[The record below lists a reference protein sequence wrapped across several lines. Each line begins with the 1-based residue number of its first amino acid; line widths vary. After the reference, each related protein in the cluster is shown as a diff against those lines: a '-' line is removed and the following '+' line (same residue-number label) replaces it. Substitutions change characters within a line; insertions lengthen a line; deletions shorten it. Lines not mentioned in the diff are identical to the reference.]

1 MTKTAAA
8 TKEKKDA
15 TANSKQMFINKVKIN
30 NDNTASIYYR
40 TTCDSNAQEVYYQG
54 KEEVTEDFK
63 SAFQNT
69 VIGLTNLLPRLAPD
83 SHKIQ
88 MNAIKFEYDKT
99 EFLKSALYS
108 AKYQFSDQTNAVINL
123 NTPLLPIYKEGM
135 ENTFTISGKDE
146 EALHEVIAKAKAY
159 IKGETRTMQMKLVV
173 DNTEEK

>member
-1 MTKTAAA
+1 MTKTTAA

-15 TANSKQMFINKVKIN
+15 TTNSKQMFINKVKIN

-54 KEEVTEDFK
+54 KEEVTEEFK
-63 SAFQNT
+63 SAFQATIKGLIN
-69 VIGLTNLLPRLAPD
+69 VIPKLQLD
-83 SHKIQ
+83 SSKLQ
-88 MNAIKFEYDKT
+88 MNAIKLDYDKT

-108 AKYQFSDQTNAVINL
+108 AKYQFSEQTNAVINL

-135 ENTFTISGKDE
+135 ENTFCISGKDE

>member
-1 MTKTAAA
+1 MTKTTAA

-15 TANSKQMFINKVKIN
+15 TTNSKQMFINKVKIN

-40 TTCDSNAQEVYYQG
+40 TTCDSNAQEVCYQG
-54 KEEVTEDFK
+54 KEEVTEEFK

-69 VIGLTNLLPRLAPD
+69 VIGLTNLLPRLALD

-88 MNAIKFEYDKT
+88 MNVIKFDYDKT

-135 ENTFTISGKDE
+135 ENTFCISGKDE

>member
-1 MTKTAAA
+1 MTTKTAV
-8 TKEKKDA
+8 KEKKDA
-15 TANSKQMFINKVKIN
+15 TTNSKQMFINKVKIN

-63 SAFQNT
+63 AAFQATIKVLIN
-69 VIGLTNLLPRLAPD
+69 VIPKLQLD
-83 SHKIQ
+83 SSKLQ
-88 MNAIKFEYDKT
+88 MNAIKLDYDKT

-108 AKYQFSDQTNAVINL
+108 AKYQFSEQTNAIMNL
-123 NTPLLPIYKEGM
+123 NTPPLPIYKEGM

-159 IKGETRTMQMKLVV
+159 INGETRTKQMKLVV

>member
-8 TKEKKDA
+8 TKEKKDS
-15 TANSKQMFINKVKIN
+15 TTNSKQMFINKIKIN

-63 SAFQNT
+63 SAFQST
-69 VIGLTNLLPRLAPD
+69 VKGLTNILPRLAPD
-83 SHKIQ
+83 SSKIT
-88 MNAIKFEYDKT
+88 MNSIQLDYDKT

-108 AKYQFSDQTNAVINL
+108 AKYNFSDQTNAVMNL
-123 NTPLLPIYKEGM
+123 NTPPLPIYKEGM

-159 IKGETRTMQMKLVV
+159 INGDTRVKQMKLVV

>member
-1 MTKTAAA
+1 MTTKTAV
-8 TKEKKDA
+8 KEKKDA
-15 TANSKQMFINKVKIN
+15 TTNSKEMFINKVKIN

-63 SAFQNT
+63 AAFQNT

-123 NTPLLPIYKEGM
+123 NTPRRSRFIKKVWKIHSVFPAKMKKICMRLLQRQKL
-135 ENTFTISGKDE
+135 ISTAIQE
-146 EALHEVIAKAKAY
+146 
-159 IKGETRTMQMKLVV
+159 
-173 DNTEEK
+173 

>member
-1 MTKTAAA
+1 MTTKTAV
-8 TKEKKDA
+8 KEKKDA
-15 TANSKQMFINKVKIN
+15 TTNSKQMFINKVKIN

-40 TTCDSNAQEVYYQG
+40 TTCDSNAQAVYYQG

-108 AKYQFSDQTNAVINL
+108 VKYQFSDQTNAVINL
-123 NTPLLPIYKEGM
+123 NTPPLPIYKEGM
-135 ENTFTISGKDE
+135 ENTFCISGKDE
-146 EALHEVIAKAKAY
+146 EALHEVIAKAKDY
-159 IKGETRTMQMKLVV
+159 INGNTRVNQMKLVV

>member
-15 TANSKQMFINKVKIN
+15 TTNSKQMFINKVKIN

-54 KEEVTEDFK
+54 KEEVTEEFK
-63 SAFQNT
+63 KVFQAT
-69 VIGLTNLLPRLAPD
+69 VRGFTSVIPRLAPEG
-83 SHKIQ
+83 SKIQ
-88 MNAIKFEYDKT
+88 MNVIKFDYGKD

-108 AKYQFSDQTNAVINL
+108 VKYSFNEQNNAVINIS
-123 NTPLLPIYKEGM
+123 TPLLPIYKEGM

-159 IKGETRTMQMKLVV
+159 INGDTRVKQMKLVV

>member
-1 MTKTAAA
+1 MTTKTAV
-8 TKEKKDA
+8 KEKKDA
-15 TANSKQMFINKVKIN
+15 TTNSKQMFINKVKIN

-40 TTCDSNAQEVYYQG
+40 TTCDSNAQEVHYQG

-63 SAFQNT
+63 AAFQNT

-123 NTPLLPIYKEGM
+123 NTPPLPIYKEGM
-135 ENTFTISGKDE
+135 ENTFCISGKDE
-146 EALHEVIAKAKAY
+146 EALHEVIAKSKDY
-159 IKGETRTMQMKLVV
+159 INGNTRVNQMKLVV